1 MSVYGSGTY
10 GSSVY
15 GATVSP
21 TAVSEITLDSSSSAD
36 GTSSPLTWSHTVGN
50 GNRRILVVGVSIR
63 KESDP
68 RPTVTAVTFGGVAL
82 TQAVTRANDGKTSS
96 DIWYLVSPAI
106 STDTISVTTSSA
118 PTNIVGGATSWFG
131 IDIFSPIGVTAT
143 AAGEDAAATL
153 NIAAL
158 SGMMAIS
165 CVSSVAPLTVNSPQT
180 EAWADNN
187 SFLRGSGGYLA
198 GSTDGTVT
206 LGWTVDSVQKWTIA
220 AIALVPFVAVEVYP
234 ETAIDSDMITM
245 TPELWIATSGGFR
258 HTDITEYLIDGMI
271 DMSVDRS
278 IKMSC
283 QIRVRNPGIIEPFS
297 DYLMP
302 IIRYEYADGRPDV
315 ESPLGLY
322 AIRVPTGEYT
332 VERSVATFN
341 GYDMTSLAFESG
353 EADSFSIPAGFNPTS
368 YIQGLLVDSG
378 IIRKSIPSTSD
389 TFAQAF
395 SRSPGT
401 PRGEI
406 VNDILNQLG
415 WYTMHADLTG
425 RVTTTG
431 EYRDLHLLESFATYA
446 DADLRTPFTI
456 TPSEQQICNVAIV
469 VNENYAAAP
478 LVGTH
483 RNDDAASPSSTV
495 SLGREIICG
504 GRPFVITGETTQA
517 ALNRKARQMINEGR
531 SYYRAGTFSVL
542 PNPDGL
548 IPHQTV
554 ALNLT
559 GEMEDLSG
567 LWWIRGAKMGLTPQT
582 CLLTLDV
589 AQTIRFDGTVL

>member
-1 MSVYGSGTY
+1 MAIVLD
-10 GSSVY
+10 
-15 GATVSP
+15 AT
-21 TAVSEITLDSSSSAD
+21 SSAD
-36 GTSSPLTWSHTVGN
+36 GTASPLTWSHTVN
-50 GNRRILVVGVSIR
+50 GGSQRILIVGVSIR

-68 RPTVTAVTFGGVAL
+68 RPTVTAVTFGGVSL
-82 TQAVTRANDGKTSS
+82 TQAVTQANDGKTSS
-96 DIWYLVSPAI
+96 DLWYLINPAV
-106 STDTISVTTSSA
+106 STDTISVTTDSA
-118 PTNIVGGATSWFG
+118 PTNIVGGASSWFG
-131 IDIFSPIGVTAT
+131 ANTYDPIFYTSGGS
-143 AAGEDAAATL
+143 GEDNAPSVFL
-153 NIAAL
+153 L
-158 SGMMAIS
+158 LEMGYVAIS
-165 CVSSVAPLTVNSPQT
+165 CVSTVAAVSTDGITT
-180 EAWADNN
+180 ELWSDSN
-187 SFLRGSGGYLA
+187 SFLRGSGGYVTDSEIIIDTPGAPGVVQLFWSI
-198 GSTDGTVT
+198 GST
-206 LGWTVDSVQKWTIA
+206 QKWTTA
-220 AIALVPFVAVEVYP
+220 GLALAPFVPVTTFP
-234 ETAIDSDMITM
+234 ETAVDSDMITM
-245 TPELWIATSGGFR
+245 TPELWIANSAGFR
-258 HTDITEYLIDGMI
+258 HTDITEYLIDGTI
-271 DMSVDRS
+271 DMSVDRA

-302 IIRYEYADGRPDV
+302 IIRYEYADGRADV

-322 AIRVPTGEYT
+322 AIRVPQGEYT

-341 GYDMTSLAFESG
+341 GYDLTSLAFESG
-353 EADSFSIPAGFNPTS
+353 DSDSFSIPAGFNPTS
-368 YIQGLLVDSG
+368 YIQTILVDAG
-378 IIRKSIPSTSD
+378 IVRKRIPNTST

-401 PRGEI
+401 PRGDI

-425 RVTTTG
+425 LVTTTG

-478 LVGTH
+478 LTGTH
-483 RNDDAASPSSTV
+483 RNDDPASPSSTV

-504 GRPFVITGETTQA
+504 GRPFVVTGETTQA

-531 SYYRAGTFSVL
+531 SYYRAGQFSVL
-542 PNPDGL
+542 PDPTGL

-589 AQTIRFDGTVL
+589 AQTIRFDGTIL

>member
-1 MSVYGSGTY
+1 
-10 GSSVY
+10 
-15 GATVSP
+15 
-21 TAVSEITLDSSSSAD
+21 L
-36 GTSSPLTWSHTVGN
+36 
-50 GNRRILVVGVSIR
+50 GNRRILIVSVHIR

-68 RPTVTAVTFGGVAL
+68 RPNVDSVTYGGVPLTVTAETG
-82 TQAVTRANDGKTSS
+82 NDGKTS
-96 DIWYLVSPAI
+96 VSLWRLIDPVI
-106 STDTISVTTSSA
+106 GTDDVVITTDTA
-118 PTNIVGGATSWFG
+118 PTNIVGGAASWFNVNL
-131 IDIFSPIGVTAT
+131 FEPIVDTQDFES
-143 AAGEDAAATL
+143 GEDATPTVSIYAP
-153 NIAAL
+153 
-158 SGMMAIS
+158 SGHVAIS
-165 CVSSVAPLTVNSPQT
+165 AVSSVSALTATSPQT
-180 EAWADNN
+180 LLWTDSN
-187 SFLRGSGGYLA
+187 SFLHGRGGYVA
-198 GSTDGTVT
+198 GRGVAADPNDSEDDQDIAYANATVT
-206 LGWTVDSVQKWTIA
+206 LSWSMSGTQKWTIC
-220 AIALVPFVAVEVYP
+220 AISLAPHIEPIMP
-234 ETAIDSDMITM
+234 ETGVDSDMITM
-245 TPELWIATSGGFR
+245 TPELWIANSAGFR

-271 DMSVDRS
+271 DMSVDRA

-302 IIRYEYADGRPDV
+302 IIRYEYADGRADV

-322 AIRVPTGEYT
+322 AIRVPQGEYT

-341 GYDMTSLAFESG
+341 GYDLTSLAFESG
-353 EADSFSIPAGFNPTS
+353 DSDSFSIPAGFNPTS
-368 YIQGLLVDSG
+368 YIQTLLVDAG
-378 IIRKSIPSTSD
+378 IVRKRIPNTSD
-389 TFAQAF
+389 TFTQAF

-425 RVTTTG
+425 LVTTTG

-478 LVGTH
+478 LTGTH
-483 RNDDAASPSSTV
+483 RNDDPASPSSTA

-542 PNPDGL
+542 PDPTGL

-589 AQTIRFDGTVL
+589 AQTIRFDGTIL